1 MNLKQMNVNVIKYI
15 FFVCLIYSPFYTFFL
30 DERISI
36 NYFSVIPTVP
46 EFNAD
51 RSLGP
56 LRLREIKKVLD
67 NGQGIQDIES
77 IAHECM
83 NDIVEL
89 CSGKMY
95 KGMHTNSILII
106 IVQITLA
113 IPLFRNYLNIVAM
126 KPNL

>member
-1 MNLKQMNVNVIKYI
+1 M
-15 FFVCLIYSPFYTFFL
+15 IYSSFYIYFFFFFL

-46 EFNAD
+46 EFDAD

-89 CSGKMY
+89 CSGKIY
-95 KGMHTNSILII
+95 KNIHTNNILII

-113 IPLFRNYLNIVAM
+113 IPLFRNYLSIVAM
-126 KPNL
+126 KPSL